1 MTFAVLRSL
10 HTILGEALDD
20 IERIYASHGYSP
32 SEPQGTSQYP
42 GQWTPDSEGILKPG
56 RKLMVSTGQA
66 YASPPP
72 SPSMATHAQSIP
84 PPPASVPSSGPTNPL
99 DFPSLDAPYD
109 QTSLSEALTTHP
121 VVLSAISRIIAAAG
135 QMSATVQTPFLSLC
149 DATMGVS
156 NIDVCHSSLTISFIK
171 YHLPSCMRL
180 LEASH
185 VVEILR
191 EAGPSGLHVGIISER
206 NGVESNKLG
215 QLYNLAL
222 EYELMQIIILSNSPH
237 SQTFS
242 NTSYATRGLAG
253 RFRS

>member
-32 SEPQGTSQYP
+32 PSEPPGTSQYP
-42 GQWTPDSEGILKPG
+42 FSPDSEGILKPG

-72 SPSMATHAQSIP
+72 SPSMATHAQPIP
-84 PPPASVPSSGPTNPL
+84 PPPASVPSSGSTNPL

-156 NIDVCHSSLTISFIK
+156 
-171 YHLPSCMRL
+171 
-180 LEASH
+180 
-185 VVEILR
+185 
-191 EAGPSGLHVGIISER
+191 
-206 NGVESNKLG
+206 
-215 QLYNLAL
+215 
-222 EYELMQIIILSNSPH
+222 
-237 SQTFS
+237 
-242 NTSYATRGLAG
+242 
-253 RFRS
+253 

>member
-10 HTILGEALDD
+10 HAILGEALDD
-20 IERIYASHGYSP
+20 IERIYASHGYSSP
-32 SEPQGTSQYP
+32 SEPPGTSQYP

-84 PPPASVPSSGPTNPL
+84 PLRPASVPSSGSTNPL

-156 NIDVCHSSLTISFIK
+156 
-171 YHLPSCMRL
+171 
-180 LEASH
+180 
-185 VVEILR
+185 
-191 EAGPSGLHVGIISER
+191 
-206 NGVESNKLG
+206 
-215 QLYNLAL
+215 
-222 EYELMQIIILSNSPH
+222 
-237 SQTFS
+237 
-242 NTSYATRGLAG
+242 
-253 RFRS
+253 

>member
-1 MTFAVLRSL
+1 MAFWQAVANLVVNPPREPISRSRALITSLLSNIHLLFLTPMTFAVLRSL

-20 IERIYASHGYSP
+20 IERIYASHGYSSP
-32 SEPQGTSQYP
+32 SDTSQYP
-42 GQWTPDSEGILKPG
+42 GPFSPCSEGILNPG

-72 SPSMATHAQSIP
+72 SPSMATHAQPIS
-84 PPPASVPSSGPTNPL
+84 PPPASVPLSGSTNPL

-156 NIDVCHSSLTISFIK
+156 
-171 YHLPSCMRL
+171 
-180 LEASH
+180 
-185 VVEILR
+185 
-191 EAGPSGLHVGIISER
+191 
-206 NGVESNKLG
+206 
-215 QLYNLAL
+215 
-222 EYELMQIIILSNSPH
+222 
-237 SQTFS
+237 
-242 NTSYATRGLAG
+242 
-253 RFRS
+253 

>member
-1 MTFAVLRSL
+1 MTFAVLRNL

-20 IERIYASHGYSP
+20 IERIYTSHGYSSP
-32 SEPQGTSQYP
+32 SEPPGTSQYP
-42 GQWTPDSEGILKPG
+42 GQQTPFSPDSEGILKPG
-56 RKLMVSTGQA
+56 HKLMVSTGQA

-72 SPSMATHAQSIP
+72 SPSMATHAQPIP

-156 NIDVCHSSLTISFIK
+156 
-171 YHLPSCMRL
+171 
-180 LEASH
+180 
-185 VVEILR
+185 
-191 EAGPSGLHVGIISER
+191 
-206 NGVESNKLG
+206 
-215 QLYNLAL
+215 
-222 EYELMQIIILSNSPH
+222 
-237 SQTFS
+237 
-242 NTSYATRGLAG
+242 
-253 RFRS
+253 